1 VTQVDPTSPSVTN
14 PVLTIADNTPTTPT
28 SPTTPDVAPTVTQVD
43 PTSPSV
49 TNPVL
54 TIADNTLWV
63 AGRGGKVDLGVNVK
77 TTDPNDRVTVNI
89 TGLPKYETITD
100 KLDGQTFRGNN
111 ITLTAAQVDSGLVL
125 QSNYR
130 GGGHPVATLTLT
142 ANAKDPV
149 TGAVASTAPQT
160 ITVANLRSAA
170 TTTTLSQPTSV
181 TTPPTATGTTTTSQ
195 VDRALSWVNQNQDQA
210 SKAVATAAPALMS
223 QLRGVLGD
231 GVATSAPQAITATND
246 ARSAGT
252 PTASLA
258 NQSFA
263 LLNQH
268 LAGSTGRVDSG
279 QIVSGVSNGATAGQV
294 SFLTRPQ
301 H

>member
-1 VTQVDPTSPSVTN
+1 MTT
-14 PVLTIADNTPTTPT
+14 PVLT
-28 SPTTPDVAPTVTQVD
+28 VAD
-43 PTSPSV
+43 PTLSV
-49 TNPVL
+49 R
-54 TIADNTLWV
+54 
-63 AGRGGKVDLGVNVK
+63 GRGGSVGLGVNVS
-77 TTDPNDRVTVNI
+77 TTDPNDRLSVRV
-89 TGLPKYETITD
+89 TGLPRYETITSN
-100 KLDGQTFRGNN
+100 LDGRTFRGNN
-111 ITLTAAQVDSGLVL
+111 ITLTAAQVESGLVL
-125 QSNYR
+125 NSFAR
-130 GGGHPVATLTLT
+130 RSHESTLTLT
-142 ANAKDPV
+142 ASAKDPV
-149 TGAVASTAPQT
+149 TGDVTSAAPQT
-160 ITVANLRSAA
+160 ISVATSRFAA
-170 TTTTLSQPTSV
+170 RTTTASQTTSV
-181 TTPPTATGTTTTSQ
+181 TNPPTTAATTTSQ
-195 VDRALSWVNQNQDQA
+195 VDRALSRLNQNQDQA
-210 SKAVATAAPALMS
+210 SQAVATAAPALMS
-223 QLRGVLGD
+223 QLRGVLGG

>member
-1 VTQVDPTSPSVTN
+1 VTTPALTVADPTLLVR
-14 PVLTIADNTPTTPT
+14 
-28 SPTTPDVAPTVTQVD
+28 
-43 PTSPSV
+43 
-49 TNPVL
+49 
-54 TIADNTLWV
+54 
-63 AGRGGKVDLGVNVK
+63 GRGGSVGLGVNVS
-77 TTDPNDRVTVNI
+77 TTDPNDRLSVRV
-89 TGLPKYETITD
+89 TGLPKYETITSN
-100 KLDGQTFRGNN
+100 LDGRTFRGNN
-111 ITLTAAQVDSGLVL
+111 ITLTAAQVESGLVL
-125 QSNYR
+125 NSYSR
-130 GGGHPVATLTLT
+130 WARPEATLTLT

>member
-1 VTQVDPTSPSVTN
+1 MTTPVFTVADPTLSVR
-14 PVLTIADNTPTTPT
+14 
-28 SPTTPDVAPTVTQVD
+28 
-43 PTSPSV
+43 
-49 TNPVL
+49 
-54 TIADNTLWV
+54 
-63 AGRGGKVDLGVNVK
+63 GRGGSVGLGVNVS
-77 TTDPNDRVTVNI
+77 TTDPNDRLSVRV
-89 TGLPKYETITD
+89 TGLPRYETITSN
-100 KLDGQTFRGNN
+100 LDGRTFRGNN
-111 ITLTAAQVDSGLVL
+111 ITLTAAQVESGLVL
-125 QSNYR
+125 NSFAR
-130 GGGHPVATLTLT
+130 RSHESTLTLT
-142 ANAKDPV
+142 ASAKDPV
-149 TGAVASTAPQT
+149 TGDVTSAAPQT
-160 ITVANLRSAA
+160 ISVATSRFAA
-170 TTTTLSQPTSV
+170 RTTTASQTTSV
-181 TTPPTATGTTTTSQ
+181 TNPPTTAATTTSQ
-195 VDRALSWVNQNQDQA
+195 VDRALSRLNQNQDQA
-210 SKAVATAAPALMS
+210 GQAVATAAPALMS
-223 QLRGVLGD
+223 QLRGVLGG

>member
-1 VTQVDPTSPSVTN
+1 
-14 PVLTIADNTPTTPT
+14 
-28 SPTTPDVAPTVTQVD
+28 
-43 PTSPSV
+43 
-49 TNPVL
+49 
-54 TIADNTLWV
+54 
-63 AGRGGKVDLGVNVK
+63 LGVNVS
-77 TTDPNDRVTVNI
+77 TTDPNDRLSVRV
-89 TGLPKYETITD
+89 TGLPKYETIASN
-100 KLDGQTFRGNN
+100 LDGRTFRGNN
-111 ITLTAAQVDSGLVL
+111 ITLTAAQVESGLVL
-125 QSNYR
+125 NSYSR
-130 GGGHPVATLTLT
+130 WARPEATLTLT

-149 TGAVASTAPQT
+149 TGAVTSAAPQT

-170 TTTTLSQPTSV
+170 TTTTPSQPTSV
-181 TTPPTATGTTTTSQ
+181 TTTSQ
-195 VDRALSWVNQNQDQA
+195 
-210 SKAVATAAPALMS
+210 AVATAAPALMN
-223 QLRGVLGD
+223 QLRGVLGS

-268 LAGSTGRVDSG
+268 LAGSTGRFDSG